1 MTDQPPATPPELIYE
16 DTGAAAPL
24 VYFDIV
30 GAYGTMNGAVEVE
43 LATRILVPKPDGSTE
58 VKFLSSGRLR
68 CSADRRRQSAQWPRC
83 GIEDAGAA
91 ARQHRV
97 DCGWEAELIYRRS
110 IAILRDTE
118 RCCACFKDRS

>member
-1 MTDQPPATPPELIYE
+1 MTDQPPAKPSDLIYE

-58 VKFLSSGRLR
+58 VKFISSGRLR
-68 CSADRRRQSAQWPRC
+68 CSPERRHQSAQRPRC

-91 ARQHRV
+91 AGE
-97 DCGWEAELIYRRS
+97 CGGDRGGEAELS
-110 IAILRDTE
+110 VSAP
-118 RCCACFKDRS
+118 FP

>member
-1 MTDQPPATPPELIYE
+1 MMWESPLTDQPPAKPADLHYE
-16 DTGAAAPL
+16 DTGGTAPL

-68 CSADRRRQSAQWPRC
+68 CSANAATNLRN
-83 GIEDAGAA
+83 GLDAALKMLEQPQATATAIAA
-91 ARQHRV
+91 NK
-97 DCGWEAELIYRRS
+97 LN
-110 IAILRDTE
+110 
-118 RCCACFKDRS
+118 

>member
-1 MTDQPPATPPELIYE
+1 MADQDTAKPAPLIYE

-30 GAYGTMNGAVEVE
+30 GAYGTMNGTVQIE

-68 CSADRRRQSAQWPRC
+68 CSATAATNLRN
-83 GIEDAGAA
+83 GLDAALKMLEQPQPDPVAA
-91 ARQHRV
+91 SK
-97 DCGWEAELIYRRS
+97 LN
-110 IAILRDTE
+110 
-118 RCCACFKDRS
+118 